1 MIFLKRASQADM
13 EALLAETPKSPV
25 LACLLE
31 SDLKLLNSGWLP
43 VVIEEIL
50 VHEQLSIAGTPDGI
64 FYLPRINNQPDRFL
78 ITDFKMTNLNPLETR
93 QQR

>member
-1 MIFLKRASQADM
+1 MCFTNFYSVPTDSIANAAAVSTTLHHLRAQFHMIFLKRASQADM
-13 EALLAETPKSPV
+13 EALLAEIPKSPV

-50 VHEQLSIAGTPDGI
+50 VHEQLS
-64 FYLPRINNQPDRFL
+64 Q
-78 ITDFKMTNLNPLETR
+78 
-93 QQR
+93 